1 MKIEIFS
8 DVVCPW
14 CYLGLARLERALG
27 QRPQFG
33 VDVRWLPF
41 QLSPTMPVQGRD
53 RLEYMRERFGDV
65 DRFADAQRQ
74 LRELG
79 AAAGIEY
86 RFERIERAPN
96 TRRAHVLIAWAGR
109 HDVQHA
115 CKRAVMEAYFTRG
128 LDVGDPEVLA
138 DIAVACG
145 LERAEARA
153 ALDDAGLHAEVERL
167 EALGRG
173 WQVSGVPTFVFDR
186 RYALSGAQP
195 PEVIVELLDRLAS
208 ERAAAGEAATPSS

>member
-1 MKIEIFS
+1 LQIEIFS

-14 CYLGLARLERALG
+14 CYLGLARLELALQ
-27 QRPQFG
+27 QRPQIGF
-33 VDVRWLPF
+33 DVHWLPF
-41 QLSPTMPVQGRD
+41 QLNPAMPPEGRD
-53 RLEYMRERFGDV
+53 RREYMRERFGDV

-79 AAAGIEY
+79 IAAGIDY

-96 TRRAHVLIAWAGR
+96 TRRAHVLIAWARR
-109 HDVQHA
+109 HGLQRA
-115 CKRAVMEAYFTRG
+115 CKRAVMEGYFTRG
-128 LDVGDPEVLA
+128 LDAGDPEVLA
-138 DIAVACG
+138 DIAAQCR
-145 LERAEARA
+145 LDRAEARA

-173 WQVSGVPTFVFDR
+173 WNVSGVPTFIFGR

-195 PEVIVELLDRLAS
+195 PEIIVEVLDRLANEQDS
-208 ERAAAGEAATPSS
+208 AGAAATPSS